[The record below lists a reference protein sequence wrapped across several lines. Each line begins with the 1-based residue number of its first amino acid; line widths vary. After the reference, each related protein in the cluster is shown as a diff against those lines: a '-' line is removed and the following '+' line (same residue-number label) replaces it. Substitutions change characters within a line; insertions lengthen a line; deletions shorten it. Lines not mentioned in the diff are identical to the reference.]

1 MQLAIIGGTG
11 KEGRGLALRWA
22 AAGHRVAIGSR
33 DAERGRAGALEL
45 AGILTDA
52 GQPGADNLAGGD
64 NVWAAGECEL
74 AVLAVP
80 YPAHASTLASLRG
93 ALAGK
98 VLVDITVPLAPPDV
112 RRVHLPEGRAAALE
126 AQAALGDQ
134 VRVVGALHHIS
145 SVHLA
150 ELAHQIDSDVLVCGD
165 DKDARAQV
173 IALVADLGLRGLD
186 AGPLANAV
194 ALEAL
199 TPVLL
204 HMNRHYKS
212 RGCGLR
218 ITGIPE

>member
-1 MQLAIIGGTG
+1 MRLAIIGGTG

-22 AAGHRVAIGSR
+22 AAGHQVIIGSR

-45 AGILTDA
+45 TGILAGKGHADA
-52 GQPGADNLAGGD
+52 NLSGGD
-64 NVWAAGECEL
+64 NRWAVGECEIAL
-74 AVLAVP
+74 LAVP
-80 YPAHASTLASLRG
+80 YGAHANTLASLEG

-98 VLVDITVPLAPPDV
+98 ILIDITVPLVPPNV
-112 RRVHLPEGRAAALE
+112 RRVHLPPGQAAALE
-126 AQAALGDQ
+126 AQAALGDE

-150 ELAHQIDSDVLVCGD
+150 ELEHTIDSDVLVCGD